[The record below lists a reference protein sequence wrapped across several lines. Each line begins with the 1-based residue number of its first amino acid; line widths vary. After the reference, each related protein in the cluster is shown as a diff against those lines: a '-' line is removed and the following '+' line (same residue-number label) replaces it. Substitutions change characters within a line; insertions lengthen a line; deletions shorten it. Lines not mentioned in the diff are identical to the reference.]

1 MVGKVI
7 KVRKGMHEGEIGEIR
22 VEQVNL
28 RGLIKG
34 RMVGKVIRV
43 RFGMHKGEIGEVR
56 LGQVNVTS

>member
-7 KVRKGMHEGEIGEIR
+7 KVWKGMHKGEIGEIR

-34 RMVGKVIRV
+34 KDGR
-43 RFGMHKGEIGEVR
+43 
-56 LGQVNVTS
+56 